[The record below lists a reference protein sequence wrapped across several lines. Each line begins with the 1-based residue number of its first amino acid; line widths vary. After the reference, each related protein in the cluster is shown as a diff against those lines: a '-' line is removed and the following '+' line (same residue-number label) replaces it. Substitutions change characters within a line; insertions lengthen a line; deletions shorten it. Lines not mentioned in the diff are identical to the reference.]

1 MEKEKLFEKEI
12 ELFKQNNENDIKSL
26 TNNLKLKDKI
36 VNELIKSINDQE
48 IKIKDFNIR
57 VNNYKII
64 IKKLLNE
71 LEILRSKNDSESKK

>member
-36 VNELIKSINDQE
+36 VNELNKSTNDQE